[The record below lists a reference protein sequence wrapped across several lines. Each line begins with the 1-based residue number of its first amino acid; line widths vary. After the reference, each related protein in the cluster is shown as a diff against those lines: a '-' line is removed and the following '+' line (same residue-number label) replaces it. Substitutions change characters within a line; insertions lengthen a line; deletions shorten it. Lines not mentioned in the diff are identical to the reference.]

1 MTNKTSYQL
10 LIENG
15 FRVRRTWQAGK
26 RVGKLWIEHRDNPEW
41 YYQTYLENLDL
52 IETVDQFGRRRLIQS
67 IETWMELENG

>member
-26 RVGKLWIEHRDNPEW
+26 RVGELWKEHRDNPEW

-67 IETWMELENG
+67 IETWMEQENG